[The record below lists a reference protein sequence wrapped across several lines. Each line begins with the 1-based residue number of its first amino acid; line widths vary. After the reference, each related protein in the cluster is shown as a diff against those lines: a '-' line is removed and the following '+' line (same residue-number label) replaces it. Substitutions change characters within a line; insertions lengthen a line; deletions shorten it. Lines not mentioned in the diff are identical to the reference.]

1 VNILCIEASN
11 GDIGLDGAGQ
21 VVMEVRCGLTVV

>member
-11 GDIGLDGAGQ
+11 GDIDLGGAGQ
-21 VVMEVRCGLTVV
+21 VVMEVLCGLTVV